1 MTELEKAQRE
11 VELIDRAI
19 NTLKECA
26 AEERKMYHAKHIDQY
41 YREALDRLEVKKVG
55 ADAYLYRIK
64 VIGR

>member
-11 VELIDRAI
+11 VELIDHAI
-19 NTLKECA
+19 STLKECA
-26 AEERKMYHAKHIDQY
+26 AEERKMYHEKHIDQY